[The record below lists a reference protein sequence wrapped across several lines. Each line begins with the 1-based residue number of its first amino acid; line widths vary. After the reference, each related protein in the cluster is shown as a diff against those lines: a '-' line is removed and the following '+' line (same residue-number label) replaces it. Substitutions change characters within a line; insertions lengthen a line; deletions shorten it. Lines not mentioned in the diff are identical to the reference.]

1 MQITNVEESNNF
13 TAGRSIQE
21 KITGAF
27 LVGGSSFDA
36 WLTTTTAQ
44 VAQVLLTLPHTLAQM
59 GITSGIVFQLLYGA
73 LGCWSCYIT
82 MCLYMDYVA
91 ILERH
96 NARRKNHIIQWYE
109 VLDGHLGRWWRASGL
124 LFNCA
129 LMVSSATIQL
139 IACANTIWYMNNSLD
154 KRTWTF
160 IFGALCFLTVLIP
173 TARNYRLWVFIGIF
187 MTTYTAWYFTIASI
201 FFEKHDKHVQHSA
214 PVSKIQYFTGATNN
228 IYTFGNHALTL
239 EIVEAMDKP
248 RKYKITNVYAILYIF
263 TLTLP
268 SAVSVYWRF
277 GDQMLNYPNALAV
290 LSPSKFRNV
299 AIILMLTHQFIEFS
313 AFVVPVFAMWEKLL
327 GIHCSQNYTLKCI
340 ARMPIVLGIC
350 FLAIMLPFFG
360 SINSVVGAIISSIGV
375 YILPCLAFM
384 VIRRHKESRENAI
397 EQPPFWIKSWVGV
410 YCINLGLVLWVGII
424 GAGFGSWA
432 SMHNIMHK
440 VEKFGLFAKC
450 FQC

>member
-1 MQITNVEESNNF
+1 MESFCKDESTVGIEMQITNVEESNNF

-36 WLTTTTAQ
+36 WLTTTTA
-44 VAQVLLTLPHTLAQM
+44 
-59 GITSGIVFQLLYGA
+59 
-73 LGCWSCYIT
+73 
-82 MCLYMDYVA
+82 
-91 ILERH
+91 
-96 NARRKNHIIQWYE
+96 
-109 VLDGHLGRWWRASGL
+109 
-124 LFNCA
+124 
-129 LMVSSATIQL
+129 
-139 IACANTIWYMNNSLD
+139 
-154 KRTWTF
+154 
-160 IFGALCFLTVLIP
+160 
-173 TARNYRLWVFIGIF
+173 
-187 MTTYTAWYFTIASI
+187 
-201 FFEKHDKHVQHSA
+201 
-214 PVSKIQYFTGATNN
+214 
-228 IYTFGNHALTL
+228 
-239 EIVEAMDKP
+239 
-248 RKYKITNVYAILYIF
+248 
-263 TLTLP
+263 
-268 SAVSVYWRF
+268 
-277 GDQMLNYPNALAV
+277 QMLNYPNALAV

-440 VEKFGLFAKC
+440 IAPPPLAGLRDQPCSGSAQPRTYRCHSLEDLSVQPGHKLEMARAPAPAYIFNTLL
-450 FQC
+450 

>member
-1 MQITNVEESNNF
+1 MESFCKDESTVGIEMQITNVEESNNF

-59 GITSGIVFQLLYGA
+59 GITSGIGFQLLYGA

-154 KRTWTF
+154 KRTWTY

-201 FFEKHDKHVQHSA
+201 FFEKHDKHVQHSG

-268 SAVSVYWRF
+268 SA
-277 GDQMLNYPNALAV
+277 
-290 LSPSKFRNV
+290 
-299 AIILMLTHQFIEFS
+299 FIEFA

-327 GIHCSQNYTLKCI
+327 GIHCSQNYILKS
-340 ARMPIVLGIC
+340 
-350 FLAIMLPFFG
+350 IMLPFFG

-384 VIRRHKESRENAI
+384 VIRRHKESRE
-397 EQPPFWIKSWVGV
+397 V
-410 YCINLGLVLWVGII
+410 
-424 GAGFGSWA
+424 
-432 SMHNIMHK
+432 
-440 VEKFGLFAKC
+440 
-450 FQC
+450 